1 MKVLLIDTTNA
12 FLTPGGKTTH
22 ALKLQQEISKLGV
35 DIQFARWWDKSQEDA
50 DIVHFLGFTPTMVKQ
65 VKEKGMKTVFSM
77 IFDFE
82 SNKSESEKRKRMI
95 KNWIMDHLPSSL
107 SVNSY
112 WRNLPFM
119 DRIQFMHSYDKNTP
133 FYVHTWSEIASQYI
147 SLYKSLMGGVIRP
160 SLLNMAA

>member
-65 VKEKGMKTVFSM
+65 VKELLKVF
-77 IFDFE
+77 IERQVLF
-82 SNKSESEKRKRMI
+82 
-95 KNWIMDHLPSSL
+95 
-107 SVNSY
+107 
-112 WRNLPFM
+112 
-119 DRIQFMHSYDKNTP
+119 
-133 FYVHTWSEIASQYI
+133 I
-147 SLYKSLMGGVIRP
+147 SF
-160 SLLNMAA
+160 